1 VSATAP
7 AAFARLLGKDA
18 KLVVRDRFLIGLLF
32 YLAAM
37 ALVVRYG
44 LPSATRAVGQST
56 GVDLVPYYPLLG
68 SFLAVTA
75 TSLAGILTGFLILE
89 EKENR
94 TLRAM
99 LVSPLP
105 LRTYLSYRMITPM
118 VLGTIAA
125 PAVVIVSGVG
135 VPPLAPLAAIAVV
148 ASLFGIITALF
159 VPATADDKIT
169 AFAMAKV
176 LSVVTIVPAAAYFV
190 REPWQ
195 FLFGVYPPYWVFRAY
210 WSATS
215 IDTMWWVYL
224 LAAIVTH
231 LLAIALLL
239 RRLRT
244 VMYR

>member
-1 VSATAP
+1 MSTAAP
-7 AAFARLLGKDA
+7 AAFVRLLGKDA

-44 LPSATRAVGQST
+44 LPPATRAIDQST

-125 PAVVIVSGVG
+125 PAVVIVSGVA

-176 LSVVTIVPAAAYFV
+176 LSAVTIIPAAAYFV

-215 IDTMWWVYL
+215 IDTMWWIYL
-224 LAAIVTH
+224 TAAIVTH
-231 LLAIALLL
+231 ALAIALLL